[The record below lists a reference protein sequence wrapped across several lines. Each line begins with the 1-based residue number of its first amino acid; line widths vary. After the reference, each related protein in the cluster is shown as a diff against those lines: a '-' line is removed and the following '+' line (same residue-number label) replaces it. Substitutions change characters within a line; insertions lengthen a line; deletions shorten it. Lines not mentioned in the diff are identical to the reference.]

1 MKRITKFTG
10 MLFVAAIM
18 TFAFSS
24 ESQAVPAF
32 ARQVGVSCT
41 TCHFQHYPAL
51 NAFGRA
57 FKASGYTQ
65 IGSQA
70 KIEDEGLSIPDTLNA
85 SLVTKVR
92 LQRTSGA
99 DTKVGTDVE
108 GIGEL
113 QFPDEAALLIG
124 GRAAEHVGFLLEMQ
138 MADPTAPAFA
148 TFKMPFSFEV
158 GDGHFEFVP
167 YVTDALGASVGFEVL
182 NTGAVRNIRSFEERT
197 AISAQ
202 QYIGTATAAEGFAFV
217 YYTDMFHVNASLWGP
232 AAAGATP
239 LKSLSNYLRV
249 AVTPQVAGW
258 DLGVGAQ
265 LWSGTSELGDAGE
278 AVATAFD
285 PTLAVYTPETKTT
298 TNTKVDTKA
307 TAIDFQAQGNVGA
320 MPLGVYLTYA
330 TADAPG
336 TTANLFNKEANA
348 KKATTLAAELGV
360 IPNKATVGL
369 AYRMGDNGKA
379 TANNDNATLI
389 GATYQVAQNV
399 QVQLNYMMLSG
410 DANEDTAT
418 SKKTKNRTTL
428 MLFSAF

>member
-1 MKRITKFTG
+1 MKKFTKISG

-18 TFAFSS
+18 TLAFSS

-70 KIEDEGLSIPDTLNA
+70 KIEDADLSLPATLNA

-92 LQRTSGA
+92 LQRTDGN
-99 DTKVGTDVE
+99 TKVGTDVE

-124 GRAAEHVGFLLEMQ
+124 GRASEHVGFLLEAQ
-138 MADPTAPAFA
+138 LADPTAPAFA

-182 NTGAVRNIRSFEERT
+182 NTGAVRNIRTFEERD
-197 AISAQ
+197 AVSAQ

-239 LKSLSNYLRV
+239 LKSLSNYVRV
-249 AVTPQVAGW
+249 AATPQVAGW
-258 DLGVGAQ
+258 DLGVGLQ
-265 LWSGTSELGDAGE
+265 YWGGTTELGDGASGTNAG
-278 AVATAFD
+278 
-285 PTLAVYTPETKTT
+285 
-298 TNTKVDTKA
+298 NTKVDTKA
-307 TAIDFQAQGNVGA
+307 TAVDFQAQGMAGA
-320 MPLGVYLTYA
+320 MPLGVYLTYGS
-330 TADAPG
+330 ADATSAG
-336 TTANLFNKEANA
+336 STANLFNANPNA
-348 KKATTLAAELGV
+348 KTAITATAELGV
-360 IPNKATVGL
+360 VPNKVTVGL
-369 AYRMGDNGKA
+369 GYRMGDNGKA
-379 TANNDNATLI
+379 TANKDNATLLA
-389 GATYQVAQNV
+389 ATYQVAQNV
-399 QVQLNYMMLSG
+399 QVQLDYRMLSG
-410 DANEDTAT
+410 DANDAAGA
-418 SKKTKNRTTL
+418 KKNRTTL

>member
-1 MKRITKFTG
+1 MKKFTKLTG

-18 TFAFSS
+18 TFVFSS

-70 KIEDEGLSIPDTLNA
+70 KIEDEGLSMPATLNA

-92 LQRTSGA
+92 IQKTNGDS
-99 DTKVGTDVE
+99 KVGKDAD
-108 GIGEL
+108 IGEL

-138 MADPTAPAFA
+138 MADPDAPAFA

-167 YVTDALGASVGFEVL
+167 FVTDALGASVGFEVL
-182 NTGAVRNIRSFEERT
+182 NTGAVRNIRTFEERG
-197 AISAQ
+197 AVSAQ
-202 QYIGTATAAEGFAFV
+202 QYIGTATEAEGFAFV
-217 YYTDMFHVNASLWGP
+217 YYTDMFHVNATLWGP

-239 LKSLSNYLRV
+239 LNSLSNYVRV
-249 AVTPQVAGW
+249 AATPQVAGW
-258 DLGVGAQ
+258 DLGVGVQ
-265 LWSGTSELGDAGE
+265 YWGGTTELGDAGE
-278 AVATAFD
+278 KVATAFD
-285 PTLAVYTPETKTT
+285 PTSAAYTPETMTT

-307 TAIDFQAQGNVGA
+307 MAVDFQAQGNVGA
-320 MPLGVYLTYA
+320 MPLGVYVTYGS
-330 TADAPG
+330 ADKSSGSNANFFNSS
-336 TTANLFNKEANA
+336 TTDPTT
-348 KKATTLAAELGV
+348 ATTLAFELGV
-360 IPNKATVGL
+360 LPNKATVGG
-369 AYRMGDNGKA
+369 AYRAGNKGGKSD
-379 TANNDNATLI
+379 TATLV
-389 GATYQVAQNV
+389 GATYMVAQNV
-399 QVQLNYMMLSG
+399 QVQLNHMILGG
-410 DANEDTAT
+410 DVNSSPKPT
-418 SKKTKNRTTL
+418 SQTTL

>member
-1 MKRITKFTG
+1 MNKITKFTG

-70 KIEDEGLSIPDTLNA
+70 QIEYEGLSLPATLNA
-85 SLVTKVR
+85 SLVTKIR
-92 LQRTSGA
+92 LQQTDG
-99 DTKVGTDVE
+99 DTKTGTD
-108 GIGEL
+108 GDIGEL

-124 GRAAEHVGFLLEMQ
+124 GRAGEHVGFLGE
-138 MADPTAPAFA
+138 FA
-148 TFKMPFSFEV
+148 LGNGVDSFTTFKMPFSFEV
-158 GDGHFEFVP
+158 GPGHFEFVP

-182 NTGAVRNIRSFEERT
+182 NTGAVRNIRTFEERD
-197 AISAQ
+197 AVSAQ
-202 QYIGTATAAEGFAFV
+202 QYIGTATAAKGFAFV

-232 AAAGATP
+232 DSSGTTP
-239 LKSLSNYLRV
+239 LNSLRNYRRV
-249 AVTPQVAGW
+249 AATPQVAGW

-265 LWSGTSELGDAGE
+265 LWGGTTELADS
-278 AVATAFD
+278 ATTPTKFD
-285 PTLAVYTPETKTT
+285 SR
-298 TNTKVDTKA
+298 A
-307 TAIDFQAQGNVGA
+307 TAIDFQAQGYVGA
-320 MPLGVYLTYA
+320 MPLGVYVTVGS
-330 TADAPG
+330 ADKSSASS
-336 TTANLFNKEANA
+336 TNLFNSSTTD
-348 KKATTLAAELGV
+348 ATTATAVSAELGV
-360 IPNKATVGL
+360 VPSKVTVG
-369 AYRMGDNGKA
+369 AGYRAGSKGGKSD
-379 TANNDNATLI
+379 TANLI

-399 QVQLNYMMLSG
+399 QVQLNYMMLGG
-410 DANEDTAT
+410 DAHSGTGV
-418 SKKTKNRTTL
+418 TKNQTTL